1 MKSFI
6 DELTNYV
13 TSLRWKDH
21 TPFSAP
27 LNWVIL
33 SNGGADFHD
42 SIILFGFEKG
52 KINPSLV
59 VKTPRIPE
67 NGWALQVEY
76 DRLVELW
83 NILGSGAADRLP
95 RPLGMATLNQQAV
108 LIISYVQG
116 ESLIRTSQKA
126 LWENPNQV
134 LALAVDAAQ
143 TIRAIINL
151 TSTPLTEGELVPWD
165 FRQKVEKFKQMYA
178 VTEEENRIL
187 AYLLN
192 RLEVDRLK
200 VSQKVLIQGD
210 FWHGNMIREAHLGSL
225 VLVDWQY
232 ARWATDVSLDVY
244 LFLLASALTSVP
256 NNLKENKPQEIIKIL
271 ASWQSGIIP
280 TYLSAFGKP
289 AGFSLLPIRAGMLVC
304 CVEKAVRASMDF
316 GFVQA
321 DDLIW
326 RLIFA
331 ELAKKPEESL
341 FDEAFE

>member
-1 MKSFI
+1 EDGK
-6 DELTNYV
+6 
-13 TSLRWKDH
+13 
-21 TPFSAP
+21 
-27 LNWVIL
+27 L
-33 SNGGADFHD
+33 S
-42 SIILFGFEKG
+42 
-52 KINPSLV
+52 PSLV

-76 DRLVELW
+76 DHLVELW
-83 NILGSGAADRLP
+83 NILGSGAAIRLP
-95 RPLGMATLNQQAV
+95 RPLGMATLHQQSA

-116 ESLIRTSQKA
+116 ESLIRTSHKV
-126 LWENPNQV
+126 LWENPRQV

-143 TIRAIINL
+143 TIREIMNL
-151 TSTPLTEGELVPWD
+151 TSTPIAEGEQVPWD

-178 VTEEENRIL
+178 LTEEENQI
-187 AYLLN
+187 N

-232 ARWATDVSLDVY
+232 SRWATDVSLDVY

-256 NNLKENKPQEIIKIL
+256 EKLMENKPQELVKIL
-271 ASWQSGIIP
+271 ASWQSEIIP
-280 TYLSAFGKP
+280 AYLSAFGKP

-316 GFVQA
+316 GFIQA

-331 ELAKKPEESL
+331 ELVKWPEESL
-341 FDEAFE
+341 FDDAFE